1 MVDRKF
7 SYQKENF
14 GGDPAEIARVQAE
27 IDAKNTTKPGQYT
40 GKPVPLDQKERRPPE
55 VNDNRIEAIKDKLT
69 SSDSEDLMLEIM
81 GALNN
86 TVEAIPSVGKYYT
99 FVYNAKTPNV
109 QYDQHPL
116 IACTDIFRWGFR
128 GINFHWQSSRNYTW
142 EELTGQLYVV
152 NYDELDDLL
161 AIPYA
166 KFITK

>member
-1 MVDRKF
+1 MSRLEDNTIN
-7 SYQKENF
+7 QDHN
-14 GGDPAEIARVQAE
+14 DP
-27 IDAKNTTKPGQYT
+27 
-40 GKPVPLDQKERRPPE
+40 
-55 VNDNRIEAIKDKLT
+55 
-69 SSDSEDLMLEIM
+69 EDMMLEIM
-81 GALNN
+81 DLLKD
-86 TVEAIPSVGKYYT
+86 TVTPVPDIGKYYT

-116 IACTDIFRWGFR
+116 IACTDIFGWGFR

-142 EELTGQLYVV
+142 EEQSGQLYVV